1 MWHVDTIAI
10 FGAIWVTVRTS
21 TAIHT
26 LLLLLWLYVLRCP
39 CQSSNRDICDQ
50 SSNHDIITSH
60 ALASSLLTLLQYIQW
75 AYLHDYQIQCEKTT
89 INPPIKSAPKYM
101 GQEVNQN
108 KHVKVKRT
116 TKLSHIKNKRH
127 SRDNWLCHTSA
138 DLSISSLW
146 VFHISTKWLRM
157 STLLN
162 QYWSSYTCYRVVEW
176 FCRWRFNVS
185 PKQLEWM
192 CVCSMEG
199 IFLLCI
205 GHQTLT
211 QHRKAKSKH
220 GIALRLTMYT
230 SYGIFYVTLRTGF
243 GTRTFIKTAWL

>member
-1 MWHVDTIAI
+1 MISKFNVRKRQSIPPLKARQNTWGKKWTKTNMSRLSVQQSCPISKINDTRAI
-10 FGAIWVTVRTS
+10 IDCAIQ
-21 TAIHT
+21 A
-26 LLLLLWLYVLRCP
+26 
-39 CQSSNRDICDQ
+39 
-50 SSNHDIITSH
+50 
-60 ALASSLLTLLQYIQW
+60 
-75 AYLHDYQIQCEKTT
+75 QIFPYHHNEF
-89 INPPIKSAPKYM
+89 
-101 GQEVNQN
+101 
-108 KHVKVKRT
+108 
-116 TKLSHIKNKRH
+116 
-127 SRDNWLCHTSA
+127 
-138 DLSISSLW
+138 
-146 VFHISTKWLRM
+146 FHISTKWLQM